1 MKLMAA
7 AGWGGEVSRGRGD
20 RWTACLLVC
29 RPGFLMLP
37 WNGRSAG
44 PRAFVGK
51 YRRHGRPLL
60 RMIAAKL
67 IRHYCIVARSARSRD
82 ALGYIVL
89 FPVVPMSRTVQCSA
103 VQCSAV
109 QCSAV
114 PGLADPGI
122 LLERHFLFIF
132 ITVFPQS
139 L

>member
-1 MKLMAA
+1 VKLMAA

-67 IRHYCIVARSARSRD
+67 IRHYCIVTSFDVSFNREILTDVSP
-82 ALGYIVL
+82 
-89 FPVVPMSRTVQCSA
+89 PVHMHAGRTSFA
-103 VQCSAV
+103 A
-109 QCSAV
+109 
-114 PGLADPGI
+114 
-122 LLERHFLFIF
+122 
-132 ITVFPQS
+132 
-139 L
+139 